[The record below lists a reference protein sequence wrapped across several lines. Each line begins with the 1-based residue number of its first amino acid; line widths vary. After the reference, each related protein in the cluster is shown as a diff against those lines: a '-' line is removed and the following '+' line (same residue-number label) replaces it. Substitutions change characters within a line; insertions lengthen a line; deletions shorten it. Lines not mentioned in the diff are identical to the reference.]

1 MKSRVLRAY
10 AELRTQT
17 CETEYHNMFAKLT
30 PSGRAAD
37 GSEGMRREN
46 DAFNSNR
53 EEVEDLRDRSATGRE
68 EVLETLKLCRPAPVR
83 P

>member
-30 PSGRAAD
+30 LSGRAAD
-37 GSEGMRREN
+37 ASEGMRREN

-53 EEVEDLRDRSATGRE
+53 EEAAWLR
-68 EVLETLKLCRPAPVR
+68 P
-83 P
+83 